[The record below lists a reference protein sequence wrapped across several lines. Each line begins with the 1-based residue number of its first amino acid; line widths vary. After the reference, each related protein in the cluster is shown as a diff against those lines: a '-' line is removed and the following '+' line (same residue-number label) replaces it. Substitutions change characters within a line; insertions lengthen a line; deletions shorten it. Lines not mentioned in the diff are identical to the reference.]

1 MIRLLRRLFPRR
13 DRYTQAVDR
22 YAKAGKGE
30 RRDALKT
37 LKRVATEELRR
48 AVG

>member
-1 MIRLLRRLFPRR
+1 MISLLRRLFTRR
-13 DRYTQAVDR
+13 DRYSMAVDR
-22 YAKAGKGE
+22 YAKSGKGE

-37 LKRVATEELRR
+37 LRRVATEELRR